1 MEGEKYGKKE
11 QRKIAFSLGQ
21 KIIVCILVLQIIV
34 MLLFSFIVIN
44 MITKDKK
51 QSTTDNLKTVV
62 EERSQIIRN
71 YVAET
76 EKTLTAFS
84 RAGEVLELLK
94 NPTDEA
100 AFKKTQKYT
109 EAFSG
114 DVENL
119 DGLYVSEWN
128 SHVLTHTNPAVVGI
142 TTREGDA
149 LKSLQDSL
157 TATQNGVY
165 NTGIIISPASGKQ
178 VVSLYKAVLDEKGQT
193 VGFVGG
199 AVYTEGLVKM
209 LDTLSLNGMENAQ
222 YYMVHVLKEEYVF
235 HPESEKVAVPVE
247 ESYIQELC
255 KSFADQSSD
264 GSGFIEYGSGKESS
278 IMGYYYMS
286 DYNWLFML
294 SDKQSEVFRSM
305 KSLRKALIVFCIA
318 AVILLCLI
326 SYIIIQ
332 RMLHP
337 MKAIDSSLIEL
348 KNLDISEK
356 PVMKAYSGR
365 RDEIGNIS
373 SATESLTTSLREITG
388 TLQECCYILDG
399 KADEL
404 HDSSARLVEDVSDNM
419 ATTEEFSAQLENTNE
434 MMAGVDEEINR
445 IDNVVDG
452 IVGRI
457 RGSVQTSDEVLASAS
472 AMRKQATDAYQIG
485 QETLGQTRTSVDD
498 AIERLS
504 NLEKINDM
512 ASEILNISSQTN
524 LLSLNAAIE
533 AARAG
538 EAGKG
543 FAVVASEIGALAESS
558 SDTAVNIQTL
568 CTEANKSIEVV
579 NRCFEEILSFLADD
593 MVVKFGEFAKQSSSY
608 SGDVMEIRDGL
619 SGVKEDVMVLENS
632 VKEIANNVKNVKEIT
647 NENLVAINGIVEKNE
662 STSEIA
668 GEIREQSEQNKEL
681 ADRLDHIL
689 KRFGK

>member
-1 MEGEKYGKKE
+1 MEKSE
-11 QRKIAFSLGQ
+11 QRKTTFSLGQ
-21 KIIVCILVLQIIV
+21 KIIMCILVLQVIV
-34 MLLFSFIVIN
+34 MMVLSVFVIE

-71 YVAET
+71 YVAEM

-84 RAGEVLELLK
+84 RAGEVLALLK
-94 NPTDEA
+94 NPTDEV
-100 AFKKTQKYT
+100 AFQNAQKYT
-109 EAFSG
+109 ETFSG

-128 SHVLTHTNPAVVGI
+128 SHVLTHTNSKVVGI
-142 TTREGDA
+142 TTREGDG
-149 LKSLQDSL
+149 LKSLQDALDAS
-157 TATQNGVY
+157 QDKVY
-165 NTGIIISPASGKQ
+165 NTGILISPASGKQ
-178 VVSLYKAVLDEKGQT
+178 VVSLYKTVFDEQGNK

-199 AVYTEGLVKM
+199 AVYTEGLIKM
-209 LDTLSLNGMENAQ
+209 LDTLSLNGMESAQ
-222 YYMVHVLKEEYVF
+222 YYMVHAEKEEYVF
-235 HPESEKVAVPVE
+235 HPEEEKVAAPAE

-255 KSFADQSSD
+255 KTYAGKTSD
-264 GSGFIEYGSGKESS
+264 ESGFIEYENNKESY
-278 IMGYYYMS
+278 IMGYYYMA
-286 DYNWLFML
+286 DYKWLFLL
-294 SDKQSEVFRSM
+294 SDQQSEVFRST
-305 KSLRKALIVFCIA
+305 KSLRNTLVIFCIA
-318 AVILLCLI
+318 AVIFLCLV

-332 RMLHP
+332 KMLRP
-337 MKAIDSSLIEL
+337 MKAIDNSLIEL

-356 PVMKAYSGR
+356 AVMKSYAGR
-365 RDEIGNIS
+365 KDEIGNIS
-373 SATESLTTSLREITG
+373 SATESLAASLREITG
-388 TLQECCYILDG
+388 TLQDCCYILDG

-434 MMAGVDEEINR
+434 MMAGVDEEIER
-445 IDNVVDG
+445 IDEVVDG
-452 IVGRI
+452 IVDRI
-457 RGSVQTSDEVLASAS
+457 KLSVQTSDDVLVSAS
-472 AMRKQATDAYQIG
+472 AMKQQASDAYKIG
-485 QETLGQTRTSVDD
+485 EETLGKTRTSVDE
-498 AIERLS
+498 AIERLKS
-504 NLEKINDM
+504 LEKINDM

-543 FAVVASEIGALAESS
+543 FAVVASEIGALAENSS
-558 SDTAVNIQTL
+558 ETAVNIQTL

-579 NRCFEEILSFLADD
+579 NSCFEDILRFLADD
-593 MVVKFGEFAKQSSSY
+593 MVMKFREFAKQSSSY
-608 SGDVMEIRDGL
+608 SGNVTDIKDGL
-619 SGVKEDVMVLENS
+619 SKVRDDVAVLENS
-632 VKEIANNVKNVKEIT
+632 VKEIADNVKSVKEIT
-647 NENLVAINGIVEKNE
+647 KENLTAINGIVEKNE

-668 GEIREQSEQNKEL
+668 GEIREQSVQNKEL